1 MSIRSA
7 VADLNHAVPCGYAR
21 GIGAGLALLPA
32 RVVLDRNPGGAY
44 LSMLI
49 AAARLIS
56 RQALTALALS
66 HGHDTAF

>member
-1 MSIRSA
+1 MRAASA
-7 VADLNHAVPCGYAR
+7 P
-21 GIGAGLALLPA
+21 ALLPA

-49 AAARLIS
+49 AAARLIG
-56 RQALTALALS
+56 RQALTTLALS